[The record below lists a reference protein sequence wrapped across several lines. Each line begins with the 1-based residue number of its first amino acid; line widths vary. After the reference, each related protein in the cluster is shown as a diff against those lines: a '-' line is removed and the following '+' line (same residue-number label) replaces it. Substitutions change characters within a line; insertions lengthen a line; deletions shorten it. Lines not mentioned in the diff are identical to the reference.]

1 MKTPEFSQENK
12 SIAEKSINNLKAMV
26 VYWSA
31 ELYKSSDIDEQI
43 KHASNNLEI
52 KVNEAEK
59 AYKELIELIKKKNK

>member
-59 AYKELIELIKKKNK
+59 AYKELSELIKKKNK